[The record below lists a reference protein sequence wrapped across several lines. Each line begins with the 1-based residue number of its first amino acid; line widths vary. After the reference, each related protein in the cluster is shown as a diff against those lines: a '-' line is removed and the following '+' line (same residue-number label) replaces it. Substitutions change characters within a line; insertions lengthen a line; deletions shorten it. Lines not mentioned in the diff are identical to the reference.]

1 MEKLP
6 SSKLLKEIIK
16 NYFNEVAGISG
27 VAISD
32 RDGFI
37 IASLSKQ
44 EDEEESDAIIGA
56 LSAVL
61 DQAFIGR
68 IKREFG
74 TADSFFNI
82 TSTGDKKFVF
92 SSMGPNSILT
102 TVAEQ
107 STTDIELKV
116 YSEHIASKIEL
127 VLSTNEDVSP
137 KIPEIIK
144 ALSKTRGGQLP
155 NMTGEY
161 SNKLILTGDFK
172 VGKTS
177 LIRRYIKNK
186 FERDYISTIGVQISK
201 KVVDLSETTKMN
213 FIIWD
218 IGGQVQQM
226 APYRAKFYNGANAA
240 FIVVDRT
247 RSGSLSSVEKWF
259 NDIKKSIPRNIPM
272 VIVGNKSD
280 LVDEI
285 VISEDELKEA
295 AKQLGM
301 HYIITSALTG
311 ENVND
316 AFLYIAYRVIEN
328 L

>member
-1 MEKLP
+1 MESLP
-6 SSKLLKEIIK
+6 SASLLKEILI
-16 NYFNEVAGISG
+16 NYFNDVEGILG
-27 VAISD
+27 VAICD
-32 RDGFI
+32 RNGFI
-37 IASLSKQ
+37 IASESKQ
-44 EDEEESDAIIGA
+44 ENEEESDEIIGA
-56 LSAVL
+56 LSAML
-61 DQAFIGR
+61 DSYIDR
-68 IKREFG
+68 IKAEFG
-74 TADSFFNI
+74 TFDNFFNI

-107 STTDIELKV
+107 TTTDIELKV
-116 YSEHIASKIEL
+116 YSEHIASKVEL
-127 VLSTNEDVSP
+127 VLSTNEEVSP

-155 NMTGEY
+155 NMEGEY
-161 SNKLILTGDFK
+161 SNKLILCGDFK

-177 LIRRYIKNK
+177 LIKRYVENK
-186 FERDYISTIGVQISK
+186 FEKDYISTIGVQISK
-201 KVVDLSETTKMN
+201 KIVFLSEKTTLN

-247 RSGSLSSVEKWF
+247 RLGSLNSIEKWD
-259 NDIKKSIPRNIPM
+259 NDIKKSIHRNIPI

-285 VISEDELKEA
+285 VISEEELKEVA
-295 AKQLGM
+295 RQFGF
-301 HYIITSALTG
+301 HYIFTSALTG
-311 ENVND
+311 ENVNS
-316 AFLYIAYRVIEN
+316 AFLYIAYRVIES